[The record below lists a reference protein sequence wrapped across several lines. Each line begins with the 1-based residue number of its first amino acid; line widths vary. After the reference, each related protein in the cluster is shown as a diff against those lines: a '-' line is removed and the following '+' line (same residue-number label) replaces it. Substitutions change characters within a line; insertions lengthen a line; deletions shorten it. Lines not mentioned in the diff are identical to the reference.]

1 MTMNKR
7 NLLITG
13 GVAALSLALI
23 ALPAPPANSQAPS
36 ADESVTARLAERLAQ
51 LQAKLQGR
59 QDEVAARLA
68 EAHARLAS
76 SQMALAQH
84 RQTLEQLEAFPALAG
99 DDDQDGVSVLLD
111 AEGSSWLGVELQ
123 EVTSDTAK
131 QLKLPAER
139 GVVLS
144 SIVSD
149 SPAAKAGLKE
159 NDVVTEINGQ
169 RVEGAAQFRRMI
181 REIPAGRAAQITVWR
196 DGRAQT
202 ISVPLGKAEERRHS
216 LKMLTPAPGAP
227 GSFAF
232 AMPEIPMPPMEWN
245 GTLMM
250 GGQPRLGIDA
260 EDLNGQLGSFF
271 GAPDGEGI
279 LVRDVTPGS
288 AAEKGG
294 LKAGDVITSVN
305 GERVRTVGDLRE
317 KLAAK
322 HEAKDKDKDQ
332 AVKLGVFRNKSEVSL
347 TVELPTP
354 TARTKRFISHRT
366 NI

>member
-1 MTMNKR
+1 MNTR
-7 NLLITG
+7 NLMVTG

-23 ALPAPPANSQAPS
+23 ALPAPPANSQAPGP
-36 ADESVTARLAERLAQ
+36 DESAIARLERKLERL
-51 LQAKLQGR
+51 QARLQGR
-59 QDEVAARLA
+59 EDKVAKLA
-68 EAHARLAS
+68 ETRAMLA

-84 RQTLEQLEAFPALAG
+84 RQAIQQLEAFPQLAG
-99 DDDQDGVSVLLD
+99 EDDDLKVLLD
-111 AEGSSWLGVELQ
+111 DEGSSWLGVELH
-123 EVTSDTAK
+123 EVNGDTAK
-131 QLKLPAER
+131 ELKLPAER

-144 SIVSD
+144 SIVPD

-181 REIPAGRAAQITVWR
+181 REIPAGRTAQLTVWR
-196 DGRAQT
+196 DRHAQT
-202 ISVPLGKAEERRHS
+202 VSVTLGKAEERRHS
-216 LKMLTPAPGAP
+216 FKMITPAPGAP
-227 GSFAF
+227 GSFTF
-232 AMPEIPMPPMEWN
+232 SMPEIPMIPPMEWD
-245 GTLMM
+245 GSRFLL
-250 GGQPRLGIDA
+250 GGPPRLGIDA

-279 LVRDVTPGS
+279 LVREVNPGS

-294 LKAGDVITSVN
+294 VKAGDVITSVN

-322 HEAKDKDKDQ
+322 REAKDKDKGQ
-332 AVKLGVFRNKSEVSL
+332 TVKLGVLRNKSEVSL
-347 TVELPTP
+347 TVELPAP
-354 TARTKRFISHRT
+354 APRTRRLISHRT

>member
-1 MTMNKR
+1 MNKR
-7 NLLITG
+7 SLLITG
-13 GVAALSLALI
+13 GIAALSLALI
-23 ALPAPPANSQAPS
+23 ALPAPPANSQTPCP
-36 ADESVTARLAERLAQ
+36 DESVTARLGERLAQ

-59 QDEVAARLA
+59 QDEVAAKLA
-68 EAHARLAS
+68 EANARLAS

-84 RQTLEQLEAFPALAG
+84 RQTLEQLEAFPQLA

-111 AEGSSWLGVELQ
+111 ADGSSWLGVELH

-131 QLKLPAER
+131 ELKLPAER
-139 GVVLS
+139 GVLLS
-144 SIVSD
+144 SIVPD

-202 ISVPLGKAEERRHS
+202 VSVTLGKAEERRHS
-216 LKMLTPAPGAP
+216 FKMFTPAPGAP

-232 AMPEIPMPPMEWN
+232 TMPEIPMPPSMDWG
-245 GTLMM
+245 GTWMM

-279 LVRDVTPGS
+279 LVREVNPGS

-305 GERVRTVGDLRE
+305 GDRVRTVGDLRE
-317 KLAAK
+317 KIAAK
-322 HEAKDKDKDQ
+322 RDAKDKDQ
-332 AVKLGVFRNKSEVSL
+332 TVKLGVLRNKSEVSL
-347 TVELPTP
+347 TVELPAP
-354 TARTKRFISHRT
+354 ASRSKRFISHRT